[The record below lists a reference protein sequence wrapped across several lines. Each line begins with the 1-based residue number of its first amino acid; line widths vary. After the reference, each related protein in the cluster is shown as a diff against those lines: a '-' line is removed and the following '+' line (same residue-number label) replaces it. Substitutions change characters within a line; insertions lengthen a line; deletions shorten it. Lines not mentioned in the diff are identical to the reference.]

1 MAQYQ
6 IKPISRKEFE
16 LTLDNVQEGKI
27 RFSGTFKRKAEI
39 LIRNTRLFYLSPK
52 SIWSS
57 IFYVTENGKTML
69 DFKMKWTGKMIIT
82 SYFEDNPVQY
92 FFKPKGVF
100 KRGFILMNEQ
110 NNELFSIVP
119 SFKLKQFNF
128 EFDIEMINV
137 QACPEYLEL
146 LLLTS
151 VYLIDEIRRSESSA
165 SN

>member
-1 MAQYQ
+1 
-6 IKPISRKEFE
+6 
-16 LTLDNVQEGKI
+16 
-27 RFSGTFKRKAEI
+27 
-39 LIRNTRLFYLSPK
+39 
-52 SIWSS
+52 
-57 IFYVTENGKTML
+57 
-69 DFKMKWTGKMIIT
+69 
-82 SYFEDNPVQY
+82 
-92 FFKPKGVF
+92 
-100 KRGFILMNEQ
+100 
-110 NNELFSIVP
+110 VP